1 MSQKKAT
8 HLRGER
14 GQDFANR
21 MRGIPSEQ
29 ILCVSLD
36 ISKYFHVV
44 MIHNGLGE
52 IVKPTF
58 EIDMMQSGLDQL
70 CQAIEQAKVQTSAQV
85 VLIGMEPTSHYF
97 ENLARHLLKRA
108 LPVTLINSY
117 AVKQNREQRL
127 MRREKT
133 DEIDVA
139 AIGDL
144 LRRGEGTPY
153 KPPSETYLQL
163 QQIDRVRLSKV
174 RIAGMLKNQIIGH
187 LDRIFPGLVVFG
199 EEAQKRYPPL
209 FETNFWT
216 CSTLQRLI
224 RICPSPHCLA
234 QMTPLALV
242 QLFHQHQSRLGLKSA
257 ARIIARAQETLLPE
271 LLLVDIRV
279 ELLQHDLE
287 LLDELQSYL
296 AVLEQRLAALLATTP
311 YAVWAKLKGLSVV
324 QVASL
329 AAAIGDP
336 AHYSDAAQI
345 FRRSGLVS
353 GRNDS
358 GRRQRKGQGNPVL
371 KAGDVYLRRALM
383 SALATLLLHQP
394 VLIRYYQQLKKSKP
408 DGVARVAT
416 ARRLVG
422 ILWATLRDQY
432 PTTLICCK
440 GADM

>member
-1 MSQKKAT
+1 MSRKKAT

-21 MRGIPSEQ
+21 MRGIPSEK

-44 MIHNGLGE
+44 MLHNGLGE
-52 IVKPTF
+52 IVRPTF

-70 CQAIEQAKVQTSAQV
+70 CQAIEQARVKTSAQV

-97 ENLARHLLKRA
+97 ENLARHLLNRA
-108 LPVTLINSY
+108 LPVTLVNSF

-153 KPPSETYLQL
+153 KPPSDTYLQL

-187 LDRIFPGLVVFG
+187 LDRIFPGLIVFG

-209 FETNFWT
+209 FEANFWT

-224 RICPSPHCLA
+224 RICPNPHCLA
-234 QMTPLALV
+234 QMTPQALV
-242 QLFHQHQSRLGLKSA
+242 QLFHEHQSRLGPKSA

-271 LLLVDIRV
+271 PLLVDIRA
-279 ELLQHDLE
+279 ELLQHDLQ
-287 LLDELQSYL
+287 LLDELQSHL
-296 AVLEQRLAALLATTP
+296 AVLEQRLAQLLATTP

-336 AHYSDAAQI
+336 ANYSEAAQV

-371 KAGDVYLRRALM
+371 KTGDLYLRRALM

-416 ARRLVG
+416 ARRLLG

-440 GADM
+440 GATM

>member
-1 MSQKKAT
+1 MSRKKAT
-8 HLRGER
+8 HVRGER
-14 GQDFANR
+14 GQEFANR
-21 MRGIPSEQ
+21 IRGIASEQ

-52 IVKPTF
+52 IVTPTF
-58 EIDMMQSGLDQL
+58 EIDIMQSGLDQL
-70 CQAIEQAKVQTSAQV
+70 CQAIERAKVQTKAQV

-97 ENLARHLLKRA
+97 ENLARHLLKRS
-108 LPVTLINSY
+108 LPVTMINSF

-153 KPPSETYLQL
+153 KPPTEIYLQL
-163 QQIDRVRLSKV
+163 QQLDRVRLSKA

-187 LDRIFPGLVVFG
+187 LDRIFPGLVIFG
-199 EEAQKRYPPL
+199 DEAQKRYAPL

-216 CSTLQRLI
+216 CGTLQHLI
-224 RICPSPHCLA
+224 RVCPNPHCLS
-234 QMTPLALV
+234 QMTPQALV
-242 QLFHQHQSRLGLKSA
+242 KLFHEYQYRLSLKSA
-257 ARIIARAQETLLPE
+257 ARIIARAQETLLPDP
-271 LLLVDIRV
+271 LLAEIRC

-287 LLDELQSYL
+287 LLDAFQSHL
-296 AVLEQRLAALLATTP
+296 AVLEQRLAELLATTP
-311 YAVWAKLKGLSVV
+311 YTVWINLKGLSVV

-329 AAAIGDP
+329 AAAIGNP
-336 AHYSDAAQI
+336 ANYSEAAQI

-383 SALATLLLHQP
+383 SALSTLLLHQP
-394 VLIRYYQQLKKSKP
+394 ALSRYYHLLKKSKP

-440 GADM
+440 GANM